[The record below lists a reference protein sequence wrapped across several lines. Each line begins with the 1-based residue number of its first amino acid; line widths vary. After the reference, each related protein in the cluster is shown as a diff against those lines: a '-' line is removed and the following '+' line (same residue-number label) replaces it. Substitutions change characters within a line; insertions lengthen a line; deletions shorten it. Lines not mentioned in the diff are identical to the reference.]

1 MTAFNRKWRKDQ
13 KMTHRAGLAFWDQT
27 PGAYK
32 GKHREVVLM
41 LCSSS
46 SIETR
51 LKATQRLAEF
61 GFLNDKEF
69 RKEMNLWKKAMSRR

>member
-1 MTAFNRKWRKDQ
+1 MTRFNRKWRKDQ
-13 KMTHRAGLAFWDQT
+13 KLTHRAALAFWDQT
-27 PGAYK
+27 PSAYK
-32 GKHREVVLM
+32 GKHREVIMM

-61 GFLNDKEF
+61 GFLDDKEF
-69 RKEMNLWKKAMSRR
+69 RKEMALWKKTMSRR